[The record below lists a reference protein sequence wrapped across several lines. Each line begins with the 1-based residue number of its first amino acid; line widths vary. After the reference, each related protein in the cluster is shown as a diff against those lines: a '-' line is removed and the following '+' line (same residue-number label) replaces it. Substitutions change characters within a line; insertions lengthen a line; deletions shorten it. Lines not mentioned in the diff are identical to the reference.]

1 LAGNWAKY
9 GKKTTFERALPKAIK
24 KVSPIKGM
32 ERWAPKSQ
40 NVWCQQK
47 ERRRMAK
54 DEVERMPKMRVAFNK
69 ELAKVGNLENKNAY
83 KNGEMEAICRDG
95 RGNWN
100 KIMN

>member
-1 LAGNWAKY
+1 
-9 GKKTTFERALPKAIK
+9 
-24 KVSPIKGM
+24 
-32 ERWAPKSQ
+32 
-40 NVWCQQK
+40 
-47 ERRRMAK
+47 MAK